1 MLPEIMKLS
10 ESQLLAVSL
19 SGSLI
24 LRELESVLISQACV
38 TTKGHAVVP
47 DLDCHLKHYAELF
60 PPLFGHHTGKSWN
73 CP

>member
-24 LRELESVLISQACV
+24 LRELESVLISQASF
-38 TTKGHAVVP
+38 TTKVHADVP
-47 DLDCHLKHYAELF
+47 LWPSTYDNVL
-60 PPLFGHHTGKSWN
+60 S
-73 CP
+73 